1 MDGEPVPVGG
11 RVSTGE
17 GLVGQ
22 LIATRTVLWDAV
34 RMLSDEQADELQT
47 SKTELAGRLREL
59 WADGPTDHQQ
69 AMVDEYEMI
78 ALRLRHRFDFVE
90 DSPGDGGEF
99 RVMCLRCETLP
110 VLGSVCPTCETGKWL
125 HVVSS

>member
-17 GLVGQ
+17 SLVGQ
-22 LIATRTVLWDAV
+22 LLATRTVLWDAV
-34 RMLSDEQADELQT
+34 KMLSDEQADELQT
-47 SKTELAGRLREL
+47 SKAELAGRLREL
-59 WADGPTDHQQ
+59 WADDPTDQQQ
-69 AMVDEYEMI
+69 AIMDEYEMI

-90 DSPGDGGEF
+90 DSTEDVGEF

-110 VLGSVCPTCETGKWL
+110 ILGSVCPKCETGK
-125 HVVSS
+125 

>member
-22 LIATRTVLWDAV
+22 MLATRTVLWDAV
-34 RMLSDEQADELQT
+34 RMLSDEQADELQA
-47 SKTELAGRLREL
+47 SKAELAGRLREL
-59 WADGPTDHQQ
+59 WADGPTDQQQ
-69 AMVDEYEMI
+69 AMMDEYEMI

-90 DSPGDGGEF
+90 DSAGDGGEF
-99 RVMCLRCETLP
+99 RVMCLQCETLP
-110 VLGSVCPTCETGKWL
+110 VTGSVCPTCETGKWL
-125 HVVSS
+125 QVVSC